1 MSRYLL
7 DANVFI
13 QAKNL
18 HYGFDFCPAFWA
30 WIETKSK
37 AGLVGSI
44 EKVGDELYSFGDE
57 LSDWAKHMGIA
68 FFAAPTPDVLPA
80 LRKVGEW
87 AISQNYDPAA
97 SSAFMQVA
105 DCWLVATALAV
116 GATVV
121 THEKPGSGSIKKIKI
136 PDACVGLTIKC
147 VTPYELLRMEKANFV
162 LG

>member
-18 HYGFDFCPAFWA
+18 HYGFDFCPAFWE
-30 WIETKSK
+30 WIQKSAK

-44 EKVGDELYSFGDE
+44 EKVGDELYPFGDE
-57 LSDWAKHMGIA
+57 LSDWAKNMGEE
-68 FFAAPTPDVLPA
+68 FFVAPTPSVLPT
-80 LRKVGEW
+80 LTQVGDW

-105 DCWLVATALAV
+105 DCWLVAAALASK
-116 GATVV
+116 AIVV

-136 PDACVGLTIKC
+136 PDACVGLNVKC
-147 VTPYELLRMEKANFV
+147 ITPYELLRLENAKFV